1 MPDYLMVVVKK
12 VAAFVHAYL
21 ARMYG
26 TTGDGY
32 RFERA
37 IDTAFNLAPGT
48 YGDGTD
54 FVYHRL
60 SGILAEK
67 SYGFLDLGQ
76 PEKTLAMR
84 EEIEEQIQKDKNNRL
99 DAWIHLDWA
108 KAYSM
113 QGKIEESVKEGHNFY
128 VKAQAMQSPHILS
141 RARRFANGLMQD
153 FNDVQAVKDLCEEV
167 NTPGG

>member
-1 MPDYLMVVVKK
+1 MEIWFVRDCTFTTSKN

-21 ARMYG
+21 ARVYG
-26 TTGDGY
+26 TTGDNY
-32 RFERA
+32 HFERA
-37 IDTAFNLAPGT
+37 IDTALNLAPST

-84 EEIEEQIQKDKNNRL
+84 GEIEEQIKEDNNSRL

-108 KAYSM
+108 KAYRM
-113 QGKIEESVKEGHNFY
+113 QGKY
-128 VKAQAMQSPHILS
+128 
-141 RARRFANGLMQD
+141 
-153 FNDVQAVKDLCEEV
+153 DL
-167 NTPGG
+167 